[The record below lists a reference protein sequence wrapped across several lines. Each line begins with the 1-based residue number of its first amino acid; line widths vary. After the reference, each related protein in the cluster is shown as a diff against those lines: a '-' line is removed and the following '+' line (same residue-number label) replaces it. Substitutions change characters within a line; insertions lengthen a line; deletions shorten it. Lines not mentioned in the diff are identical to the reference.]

1 MDVKW
6 ERNGKVTGR
15 AWETGAKVLM
25 IKVVMDRGSSAAE
38 GEMRRI
44 SVEQSIA
51 KI

>member
-15 AWETGAKVLM
+15 GWETGAKVFM
-25 IKVVMDRGSSAAE
+25 IKVLDRGSSAAE
-38 GEMRRI
+38 GETRI
-44 SVEQSIA
+44 SVEQNIA